1 MLLLLYIPQLFGISI
16 EVYFFLIIISL
27 PIFFFWKWLF
37 KKLIPAFRTR
47 IILTW
52 ITTIIITP
60 IIYVGIVFLV
70 FSIIES
76 YPKNDF
82 DRKQWLS
89 DKDERYELTDDII
102 NRRLLIGKSKDQ
114 VLEILGDENNS
125 NTDNWGYYI
134 GFKPEIGNIDPN
146 SLHIDFKN
154 NRAINVSVH

>member
-1 MLLLLYIPQLFGISI
+1 MLLLYIPQLFGISI

-27 PIFFFWKWLF
+27 PVFFFWKWLF

-52 ITTIIITP
+52 ITTIVITP

-70 FSIIES
+70 FFIIES

-82 DRKQWLS
+82 DRKLWLS

-102 NRRLLIGKSKDQ
+102 NKKTLIGKSKDQ

-125 NTDNWGYYI
+125 NTDNWSYYI

-146 SLHIDFKN
+146 SLRIDFKN
-154 NRAINVSVH
+154 NRVVNVWVH